1 MRNQKLF
8 VHVPFPKT
16 GSTVLQEKVF
26 PTLQSP
32 NLKYRGK
39 FGKHRCAKGD
49 HWINVHNFVFYGKLE
64 FERSACREIE
74 NTRGSSLIS
83 NEDFLNP
90 FGFRYPSLAPLF
102 VGEFERLD
110 RLFSLIPSDIEVSL
124 IVTFRRQENWIR
136 SFHLECLKQGYYTNR
151 DCNDFINYLDSNDD
165 WIDRNLNY
173 HRLFNSL
180 KERYSR
186 AEVSF
191 IPMEEMLDPSSV
203 FFPRILGINDG
214 PLFETDLSTN
224 VRLKKRGQY
233 VLSKD
238 DLRFLERR
246 FIRQIFG
253 NRFNLAIMAPRLR
266 FLISMCLRTLSSQ
279 NVFPMQLETDFQKR
293 FDASNQ
299 SFSESLAVPG
309 WLSRFGYFSEC

>member
-1 MRNQKLF
+1 
-8 VHVPFPKT
+8 
-16 GSTVLQEKVF
+16 
-26 PTLQSP
+26 
-32 NLKYRGK
+32 
-39 FGKHRCAKGD
+39 
-49 HWINVHNFVFYGKLE
+49 
-64 FERSACREIE
+64 
-74 NTRGSSLIS
+74 
-83 NEDFLNP
+83 
-90 FGFRYPSLAPLF
+90 
-102 VGEFERLD
+102 
-110 RLFSLIPSDIEVSL
+110 
-124 IVTFRRQENWIR
+124 
-136 SFHLECLKQGYYTNR
+136 
-151 DCNDFINYLDSNDD
+151 
-165 WIDRNLNY
+165 
-173 HRLFNSL
+173 
-180 KERYSR
+180 
-186 AEVSF
+186 
-191 IPMEEMLDPSSV
+191 
-203 FFPRILGINDG
+203 RILGINDG